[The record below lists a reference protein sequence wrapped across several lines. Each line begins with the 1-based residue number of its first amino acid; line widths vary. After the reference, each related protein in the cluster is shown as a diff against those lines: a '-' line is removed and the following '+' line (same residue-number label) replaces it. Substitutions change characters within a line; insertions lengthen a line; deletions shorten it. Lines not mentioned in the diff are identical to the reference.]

1 MPTASIARPSK
12 IYPNLNFWFE
22 NIPSGNPGDQMGL
35 WKSGPKWSPNRGGSG
50 LIFTGSG
57 RALALYFGLLFY
69 AGLKI
74 SLKK

>member
-1 MPTASIARPSK
+1 MALETK
-12 IYPNLNFWFE
+12 IVS
-22 NIPSGNPGDQMGL
+22 SG
-35 WKSGPKWSPNRGGSG
+35 GGSG

-57 RALALYFGLLFY
+57 WALALYFGLLFY